1 MTKVNAARAIRL
13 AAVLVIVA
21 TALDRFLGV
30 NSMALLHG
38 VLMLFGLA
46 LLGASVAVGAER
58 TA

>member
-1 MTKVNAARAIRL
+1 MTKANAARAIRF

-38 VLMLFGLA
+38 ALMLLGLA
-46 LLGASVAVGAER
+46 LLGASAAVGAER
-58 TA
+58 AP